1 MLGFSITSNQR
12 TKLTHGPVFTR
23 ASHAGLIAPKNAGQ
37 IKHDLVGIL
46 SFHLFYSAAPIKS
59 PLVTWPFGL
68 SVRFVT

>member
-1 MLGFSITSNQR
+1 MLHFLSTSNQVR
-12 TKLTHGPVFTR
+12 QRLTAIFTR
-23 ASHAGLIAPKNAGQ
+23 ASRAVLIAPKNAGQ

-59 PLVTWPFGL
+59 PLATWPFGL